1 MMDNKRLKTFV
12 GGWFLGYPI
21 DCEKSEE
28 DEALRII
35 LTMID
40 SQPTEEEAIGLWDS
54 LKFSTCSSST
64 NRKDYHCHKCGASF
78 DWKAEGGG
86 WNGKHGTECI
96 MSILSKILG
105 IEAG

>member
-1 MMDNKRLKTFV
+1 MDNKRLKTFV

-40 SQPTEEEAIGLWDS
+40 QRLTRVEGEKDEYEIILPPLHITSRQLV
-54 LKFSTCSSST
+54 LLSTGEVK
-64 NRKDYHCHKCGASF
+64 R
-78 DWKAEGGG
+78 E
-86 WNGKHGTECI
+86 NGKN
-96 MSILSKILG
+96 
-105 IEAG
+105 